1 MNTNDSKIKSLVK
14 ALSLLDC
21 FSIEKNELGVTEL
34 SNMLGLYKS
43 NVHNIISTFED
54 CGYIVKNNQT
64 GKYRLGLKI
73 LQLSHIVSSSIEQR
87 NIIHKCV
94 DELAEQICEIVYF
107 GIPDDDKV
115 MYIDGSFP
123 GKSYNTRWI
132 HGMTA
137 PLYCTGIGKAM
148 LAYMSDDTIG
158 KIISKGL
165 ISFTDATITEPESL
179 YAELKLIRERGYSVD
194 NMEHEYGVKCVGV
207 PIFNHRNE
215 LVGAISTTGP
225 SLRFEKENIKLFS
238 ELIINKSEY
247 LKKYL

>member
-1 MNTNDSKIKSLVK
+1 MAKNESKLKSLAK
-14 ALSLLDC
+14 SLAVLDC
-21 FSIEKNELGVTEL
+21 FSVENNELGVTEL
-34 SNMLGLYKS
+34 SKMLGLYKS
-43 NVHNIISTFED
+43 NVHNILSTFED
-54 CGYIVKNNQT
+54 CGYIVKNKEN

-87 NIIHKCV
+87 NIIHKCI
-94 DELAEQICEIVYF
+94 DELAGQIDEIVYF

-123 GKSYNTRWI
+123 SKLYNTRWI

-148 LAYMSDDTIG
+148 LAYLPEKTFE
-158 KIISKGL
+158 KIVSEEL
-165 ISFTDATITEPESL
+165 IRFTDTTLIDPAQLSD
-179 YAELKLIRERGYSVD
+179 ELRQIRERGYSID

-207 PIFNHRNE
+207 PVFNHRNE

-225 SLRFEKENIKLFS
+225 SLRFGSENIELFA
-238 ELIINKSEY
+238 ELLIGKAEY
-247 LKKYL
+247 FKRYL